1 LKFGRAGRAALW
13 IACVLSCIAA
23 PDAYAGVA
31 ATSTSLSMTD
41 GSGLLASDASVPA
54 GTVVTF
60 VASVSA
66 AGTALK
72 QGQVLLCDASAA
84 LCTDIHQHGLAQLT
98 STGTAKFHFV
108 PGSGNRSY
116 RAVFVGTPNA
126 SPAYAASTSAA
137 VKLTVSPSQS
147 GKAITTTTMTVNKTT
162 AGAFGLTATVN
173 SVVSVSGLPALTGTI
188 AFHDTTGSG
197 TLLGDPVVG
206 SQTSGVSFADGA
218 GMPLTIDPTVI
229 AEADLNGDG
238 YPDLVVGNFNSG
250 GVLLD
255 VLLGKGDGSFAAASS
270 LPTAGHYT
278 TGIAVGDYNE
288 DGIPDLAVANIAD
301 YNVTI
306 LFGKGDGTFTAS
318 PHVVPIT
325 AQSIVTGD
333 FNGDGIADL
342 ATAEG
347 YAVSVYLGKG
357 DGTFTAAGKNEWSQV
372 NPLYLAAGDFNG
384 DGLTDIAASDTAVPG
399 SVFVLLSNG
408 DGSFRKTGLTPSTG
422 GTVEAVTVGD
432 FNGDGHLD
440 LALAS
445 NGVTVLLGNGDGTFQ
460 VPQVNPYGGGR
471 SIAVADFDGDGIA
484 DLASASYGGSS
495 VSTLLGNGDG
505 TFREGSQTETNGNYP
520 DGYIAAA
527 DFNGDGVADVAIP
540 TNADVDILLT
550 QQTRSAAAALD
561 DLQLTPAG
569 LHTLVANYSGD
580 SVYQASASQAAMVDA
595 LLAPSV
601 AVALSQTQLSNPAE
615 ITVTVRVSGTKG
627 YPAPTGTVT
636 VTTLNYGP
644 LSQVLNQ
651 GSATFQLPAYALI
664 AGANTVTASYQPD
677 DQAQAIYQPELGSA
691 TVTVANPG
699 PALAPM
705 FYPAGGTYSREQMIT
720 LLDTTP
726 SASIYYTLDGS
737 DPSTSSTLF
746 THGFVISSTTTVKAI
761 AIASG
766 YTSSPIATAVY
777 QITGQASAPPPALN
791 NLSPAFVSE
800 GSGSFT
806 LTVNGSG
813 FSSGDTVLW
822 GSTPL
827 TTQFAS
833 SSQLSAQVPASAI
846 AASGMSA
853 ITVQL
858 AGQSTAA
865 SNALQF
871 EVDSAT
877 QGSTAAPIFSNPSA
891 TVAAGAA
898 ASYPVSLPSN
908 ATNVSAKCLNLPTGA
923 ACGYASGAV
932 TVITQPNTPAGM
944 YTVTVVFTETQPA
957 AAAAVAALLLLLP
970 LTGASRKAMALPH
983 IGRIITL
990 GVLSLIAA
998 AAITACGGGSGSTQ
1012 TTTTPIASQ
1021 QMTSSA
1027 TVSLTVK

>member
-1 LKFGRAGRAALW
+1 
-13 IACVLSCIAA
+13 
-23 PDAYAGVA
+23 
-31 ATSTSLSMTD
+31 M
-41 GSGLLASDASVPA
+41 ASDASVPA

-60 VASVSA
+60 VASVN
-66 AGTALK
+66 AGSTALK
-72 QGQVLLCDASAA
+72 QGQVMLCDASAA

-98 STGTAKFHFV
+98 SPGTAKFRFV
-108 PGSGNRSY
+108 PGSGNHSY

-147 GKAITTTTMTVNKTT
+147 GKANTTTTTMTVNKTT

-173 SVVSVSGLPALTGTI
+173 SVVGVAGLPALTGTI
-188 AFHDTTGSG
+188 AFQDTTGSG

-206 SQTSGVSFADGA
+206 SQTSGVSFADGTSA
-218 GMPLTIDPTVI
+218 PLTIDPTVI

-288 DGIPDLAVANIAD
+288 DGIPDLAVANFAD

-306 LFGKGDGTFTAS
+306 LLGKGDGTFTAG
-318 PHVVPIT
+318 PQVIPIT

-357 DGTFTAAGKNEWSQV
+357 DGTFTAAGKNEWPQV

-384 DGLTDIAASDTAVPG
+384 DGLTDIAVSDTAVPG

-408 DGSFRKTGLTPSTG
+408 DGSFRKSGLTPPTG
-422 GTVEAVTVGD
+422 ATVEAVTAGD

-445 NGVTVLLGNGDGTFQ
+445 NGATVLLGKGDGTFQ
-460 VPQVNPYGGGR
+460 VPQVNPNGGGR
-471 SIAVADFDGDGIA
+471 SLAVADFDADGIA
-484 DLASASYGGSS
+484 DLAFGGSGG

-505 TFREGSQTETNGNYP
+505 TFREGSQTETNGSYP

-540 TNADVDILLT
+540 ANADVDIFLT
-550 QQTRSAAAALD
+550 QQTRSAAAALN
-561 DLQLTPAG
+561 DLQFTPVV
-569 LHTLVANYSGD
+569 LHTLVADYSGD
-580 SVYQASASQAAMVDA
+580 SIYQASASQTAMVDV
-595 LLAPSV
+595 LLVPSV
-601 AVALSQTQLSNPAE
+601 AVTLSQTQLSNPAE
-615 ITVTVRVSGTKG
+615 ITVTVTVSGTKG

-651 GSATFQLPAYALI
+651 GSATFQLPAFALI
-664 AGANTVTASYQPD
+664 AGANTVTAGYQPD
-677 DQAQAIYQPELGSA
+677 YQAQAFYQSELGSA

-705 FYPAGGTYSREQMIT
+705 FYPAGGTYSKEQMIT

-726 SASIYYTLDGS
+726 LASIYYTLDGS

-777 QITGQASAPPPALN
+777 QITGQTAAAAPVLN
-791 NLSPAFVSE
+791 NLSPAFVSG

-833 SSQLSAQVPASAI
+833 SSQLSA
-846 AASGMSA
+846 
-853 ITVQL
+853 
-858 AGQSTAA
+858 
-865 SNALQF
+865 
-871 EVDSAT
+871 
-877 QGSTAAPIFSNPSA
+877 
-891 TVAAGAA
+891 
-898 ASYPVSLPSN
+898 
-908 ATNVSAKCLNLPTGA
+908 
-923 ACGYASGAV
+923 
-932 TVITQPNTPAGM
+932 
-944 YTVTVVFTETQPA
+944 
-957 AAAAVAALLLLLP
+957 
-970 LTGASRKAMALPH
+970 
-983 IGRIITL
+983 
-990 GVLSLIAA
+990 
-998 AAITACGGGSGSTQ
+998 
-1012 TTTTPIASQ
+1012 
-1021 QMTSSA
+1021 
-1027 TVSLTVK
+1027 